1 MRLVVNSS
9 LRTGHDSIGCAQGS
23 FEAPVGVPIIRLL
36 GNFELALEGASVDL
50 SNSARRLV
58 AFLALA
64 DGLVSRE
71 HVAYSLWPDAY
82 ELRAQANLRSAL
94 WRVRQAD
101 TALIESVGGRIRLS
115 QYAYVDAR
123 AAMAAAQEILAAHD
137 IGPADGVHR
146 ILTAGDLLTDWY
158 DSWVIEHR
166 ERLRQLRLHALE
178 LMSVRQLETGE
189 VTAAIESALA
199 AVAAEPL
206 RESANRVL
214 IRAHLKE
221 ANNAE
226 ALRQYERFRLLLFQ
240 ELGIWPSA
248 QLEELMA
255 PVRASAARTAAHI

>member
-1 MRLVVNSS
+1 V
-9 LRTGHDSIGCAQGS
+9 
-23 FEAPVGVPIIRLL
+23 
-36 GNFELALEGASVDL
+36 
-50 SNSARRLV
+50 
-58 AFLALA
+58 
-64 DGLVSRE
+64 
-71 HVAYSLWPDAY
+71 
-82 ELRAQANLRSAL
+82 
-94 WRVRQAD
+94 
-101 TALIESVGGRIRLS
+101 
-115 QYAYVDAR
+115 
-123 AAMAAAQEILAAHD
+123 
-137 IGPADGVHR
+137 VHR
-146 ILTAGDLLTDWY
+146 ILTAGDLLNDWY

-178 LMSVRQLETGE
+178 SLSVRQLERGE

-255 PVRASAARTAAHI
+255 PVRAGAGRAAAHT